1 MPRWRMF
8 GLVLLVPAV
17 VAAADWPQWLGPN
30 RDGSTPDKVAP
41 WKGDLKATWRF
52 KVGEGHS
59 SPIVVGDKVY
69 LHTRVAGKDEEQVA
83 AYALADG
90 KEIWKHAYDRGP
102 FKSPFGLGP
111 RATPTF
117 RDGKLYTFGAT
128 GLLTC
133 WDAAKGDKVWQVDT
147 LKDFEAKNL
156 FFGMSGSPLVEGGKV
171 FVNVGGKDASLVSF
185 DAKDGKVAWKEGDAR
200 ASYASP
206 VAYKRGADQEVLFFT
221 QQGLQAVDPATGKTR
236 WKFGL
241 VDALNESSTT
251 PIRIGDLFVAS
262 SITYGTVAL
271 KLEEK
276 DQKLEAKTVWKA
288 PSLPCY
294 FSTPTPVGDYL
305 YLVTGQ
311 LLPPPQSSLH
321 CLDPKTGK
329 VLWTKEKVGKY
340 HAALVRTGNDKLVML
355 DDYGNLSLLDPSPEG
370 YKELAKTKVGIQ
382 TWVTPAV
389 AGGKIV
395 LRDDRELMCF
405 PAGE

>member
-1 MPRWRMF
+1 MLRWRMLS
-8 GLVLLVPAV
+8 LVLVVPAV

-30 RDGSTPDKVAP
+30 RDGGTPEKVRP

-52 KVGEGHS
+52 PVGEGHS
-59 SPIVVGDKVY
+59 SPVVVEDAVY

-90 KEIWKHAYDRGP
+90 KEVWKRTYDRGP

-117 RDGKLYTFGAT
+117 RDGRLYTYGAT

-147 LKDFEAKNL
+147 LKDFKAANL
-156 FFGMSGSPLVEGGKV
+156 FFGVSGSPLVADGKV
-171 FVNVGGKDASLVSF
+171 FVNVGGKDASLVAF
-185 DAKDGKVAWKEGDAR
+185 DAKDGKVVWTAGDAR

-206 VAYKRGADQEVLFFT
+206 IGYRRGDAPEVLFFT
-221 QQGLQAVDPATGKTR
+221 QRGLQAVDPATGQTR
-236 WKFGL
+236 WTFGL
-241 VDALNESSTT
+241 VDSLNESSTT
-251 PIRIGDLFVAS
+251 PIRVGDRFLAS
-262 SITYGTVAL
+262 SITYGTVLL

-276 DQKLEAKTVWKA
+276 EQKLEATPVWKKPDVA
-288 PSLPCY
+288 CY
-294 FSTPTPVGDYL
+294 FSTPVPVGDHV
-305 YLVTGQ
+305 YLVSGQ
-311 LLPPPQSSLH
+311 MLPPKSDLH

-329 VLWTKEKVGKY
+329 VLWTKDKVGKY
-340 HAALVRTGNDKLVML
+340 HAALVRTGDDKLVML
-355 DDYGNLSLLDPSPEG
+355 DDYGHLSLLDPSPEG